1 MSRTDVV
8 QIPLDTKEFDAF
20 ASKFDSFRDQLA
32 RTPGKWK
39 EAGAEMTALAATV
52 EKMQAAA
59 RKAGAD
65 KEHEDEGDKERFRR
79 LKDSEGLWDK
89 MAHSSSTMAKNVLDI
104 GTSLLKWGG
113 LLAGGALFG
122 SLFGID
128 RLAHSIGNTRS
139 ESMGFGMSPAALQ
152 AFTTNFGGKG
162 LDTQSFLSSM
172 LGMET
177 DITKRAPWYMLSGGK
192 AMSGDTTQDSL
203 AYLQSIRDWTQR
215 TDKSMLGTLG
225 AAYQVP
231 LGAQDLNKI
240 QDMKPAEWSALMASF
255 NRDQKSFGLSN
266 TGAKAWQDLSIQ
278 IERTGTLLKDK
289 FAVALE
295 PLVPSLVK
303 LSVAAGD
310 LIAAFLKSPA
320 VKTAVDDFSK
330 WLEKLSTDMDASS
343 FLDGVS
349 KLKLGIVD
357 LADLIH
363 TVAHPLDTAGGYFGG
378 KMAELHDWL
387 FPNKAAV
394 SADTQSYSNYLSR
407 LDKHFG
413 LPDGAMNRVWQQESG
428 GALYPSTSKK
438 GAIGAFQ
445 LMPDTAKQYGAN
457 PFDPVQSANAGGAY
471 LHDLLQKYAD
481 FDKALAA
488 YNYGPGNLD
497 KVLAAHPK
505 DWTRY
510 VPAETRDYV
519 AGKQGGRSSD
529 GSYFAPQGTG
539 VTINIMNATGG
550 NAAVAVSQLGP
561 G

>member
-330 WLEKLSTDMDASS
+330 WLEKLPTDMDASS

-363 TVAHPLDTAGGYFGG
+363 TRSARSTMPSLSFDTPSRKDDASMSVDSFSSHFEKSSTAVLTAG
-378 KMAELHDWL
+378 LL
-387 FPNKAAV
+387 RNAAIRSPAATESLTRLGTSGS
-394 SADTQSYSNYLSR
+394 SATANLS
-407 LDKHFG
+407 FSS
-413 LPDGAMNRVWQQESG
+413 V
-428 GALYPSTSKK
+428 
-438 GAIGAFQ
+438 
-445 LMPDTAKQYGAN
+445 
-457 PFDPVQSANAGGAY
+457 PV
-471 LHDLLQKYAD
+471 
-481 FDKALAA
+481 
-488 YNYGPGNLD
+488 
-497 KVLAAHPK
+497 
-505 DWTRY
+505 
-510 VPAETRDYV
+510 
-519 AGKQGGRSSD
+519 RSIWIDRSCHA
-529 GSYFAPQGTG
+529 FAP
-539 VTINIMNATGG
+539 V
-550 NAAVAVSQLGP
+550 LDRP
-561 G
+561 KLF